1 MVTAFIS
8 DIHGNVAALD
18 AVMEDLKQRGV
29 RQVIVA
35 GDLVGRGPDGTAVV
49 EKIAATGW
57 PTIFGNHEEYLLN
70 FIHRRVPPPW
80 LEIEEWAAAR
90 FMASELSDAAA
101 GWIAKLP
108 AAVSVDDAPGVRV
121 VHGSPTSTV
130 EGLGPW
136 TDESTLLRHVGTQTE
151 QTLICGHTHR
161 PMIRQVGDRQVV
173 NIGSVG
179 LPFNE
184 DARAQYALLT
194 SAANGWLA
202 ELVQVPYRRELTL
215 HRYVQSGFW
224 EHGGATARMLAMEI
238 IHARPFLVPFLHW
251 CNGEARPPLTD
262 AVDPFLGACGHPDTL
277 AEFASAHD
285 LPV

>member
-1 MVTAFIS
+1 MAGMVTAFIS

-136 TDESTLLRHVGTQTE
+136 TDESTLQRHVGTLLDDHAVRVKRHQ
-151 QTLICGHTHR
+151 LGDA
-161 PMIRQVGDRQVV
+161 IRSHPVYVGVSVSAQAQVRLHQ
-173 NIGSVG
+173 
-179 LPFNE
+179 
-184 DARAQYALLT
+184 
-194 SAANGWLA
+194 LA
-202 ELVQVPYRRELTL
+202 EL
-215 HRYVQSGFW
+215 HR
-224 EHGGATARMLAMEI
+224 
-238 IHARPFLVPFLHW
+238 
-251 CNGEARPPLTD
+251 
-262 AVDPFLGACGHPDTL
+262 GHPRVRRVVQ
-277 AEFASAHD
+277 H
-285 LPV
+285 PV